1 MVGARGALSVR
12 VPAGALGPVARGPS
26 EAGPGGEGLAL
37 VGSLVVLNGVSWDSV
52 EVSVSA
58 RTDLM
63 NPRASKPAVLGHFF
77 STSEGISRYH
87 SNRSKGASYG
97 LV

>member
-1 MVGARGALSVR
+1 VR

-26 EAGPGGEGLAL
+26 EAGAGGEGLTL
-37 VGSLVVLNGVSWDSV
+37 VGSLVVLNGVSCDSV

-63 NPRASKPAVLGHFF
+63 KCTGPATCVTGHFF
-77 STSEGISRYH
+77 FTSEGIKLYH
-87 SNRSKGASYG
+87 SAESKGASYG

>member
-1 MVGARGALSVR
+1 VR

-26 EAGPGGEGLAL
+26 EAGAGGEGLAL

-58 RTDLM
+58 RTDRM
-63 NPRASKPAVLGHFF
+63 NSWGATKAVTGHFSF
-77 STSEGISRYH
+77 TSEGTKSYH
-87 SNRSKGASYG
+87 SPSPRGASYG